1 MDRLQS
7 MRVFQRVIDEGG
19 FAAAARALDMSP
31 AVVTR
36 LVADLEEHLG
46 TRLVHRSTRKVSLSE
61 AGEAY
66 LARVRAILQDID
78 EADALANLHT
88 QELAGELHVLATP
101 VLATYLLAPLLAG
114 FRAKYPKITLH
125 IQVESFEEPSVEE
138 HDVTLFAA
146 DEAYDGTIV
155 ARKIAT
161 THGILVAAPSY
172 LQRKGVPQTPEDLP
186 VHDCLELSGSIA
198 RHKRWHLR
206 NELNPKETVDLNLT
220 PVISSNHIETLI
232 AATLDGVGITP
243 CTVELVGPLLATGEL
258 VRVLAPWVA
267 GQVHLYAALPSRQY
281 LPRRTRVFLD
291 YLTEQTALMLADA
304 QAVCGGMSDLR

>member
-206 NELNPKETVDLNLT
+206 NELNSKETVDLNLT

>member
-19 FAAAARALDMSP
+19 FAAAARALNMSP

-61 AGEAY
+61 AGEVY

-78 EADALANLHT
+78 EADALAHLHT
-88 QELAGELHVLATP
+88 QELAGELRILATP

-125 IQVESFEEPSVEE
+125 IQVESFEEPSVEG

-155 ARKIAT
+155 ARKMAS
-161 THGILVAAPSY
+161 THGILVATPAY
-172 LQRKGVPQTPEDLP
+172 LQRKGVPRTPQDLEH
-186 VHDCLELSGSIA
+186 HDCLELKGSIA

-206 NELNPKETVDLNLT
+206 NELSPQETIDLNLT
-220 PVISSNHIETLI
+220 PVISSNHIEALI
-232 AATLDGVGITP
+232 AATLDGAGITP

-291 YLTEQTALMLADA
+291 YMTEQTALMLADA
-304 QAVCGGMSDLR
+304 QAACGGLCGG